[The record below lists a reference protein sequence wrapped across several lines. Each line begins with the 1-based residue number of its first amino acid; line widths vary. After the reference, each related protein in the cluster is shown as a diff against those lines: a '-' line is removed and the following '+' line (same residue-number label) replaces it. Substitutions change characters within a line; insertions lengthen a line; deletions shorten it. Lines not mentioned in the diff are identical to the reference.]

1 MMYSFLFILT
11 ALTCTLLP
19 LFKPIALASLVT
31 KTPIPFPYVFNC
43 FTDRSMISFLES
55 IITCILQ
62 YIAMQDTGI
71 IENVCEELCSYE
83 NLETAFNRARRG
95 KTLVN
100 NSNQIAD
107 KKQEIAQAHQAV
119 RR

>member
-1 MMYSFLFILT
+1 
-11 ALTCTLLP
+11 
-19 LFKPIALASLVT
+19 
-31 KTPIPFPYVFNC
+31 
-43 FTDRSMISFLES
+43 
-55 IITCILQ
+55 
-62 YIAMQDTGI
+62 MQDTGI